1 MERKLIHVFGRRIVN
16 PYYPLEECQI
26 ELEYDIYIS
35 NKQDHDI
42 TAKATM
48 HALVTNKLYPWFK
61 QRGFKVLIRD
71 ELYAC
76 RKLYSE
82 ISKAF
87 FKTRNIIVLLST
99 DYCVV

>member
-1 MERKLIHVFGRRIVN
+1 MKRKLIHVFGRRSVN
-16 PYYPLEECQI
+16 PYNPLEEGQI

-35 NKQDHDI
+35 NKRDHDI

-48 HALVTNKLYPWFK
+48 HTLVTNKLYPWFK

-76 RKLYSE
+76 SKLYSE
-82 ISKAF
+82 ISEAF
-87 FKTRNIIVLLST
+87 FKTQNIIVLQST
-99 DYCVV
+99 DY